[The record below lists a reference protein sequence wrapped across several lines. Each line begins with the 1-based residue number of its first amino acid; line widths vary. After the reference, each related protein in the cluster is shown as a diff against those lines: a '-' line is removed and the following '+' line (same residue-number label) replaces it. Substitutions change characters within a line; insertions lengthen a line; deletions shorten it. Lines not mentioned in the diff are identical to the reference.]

1 MRRKSLFPELLG
13 ALAVTGTLLVAYL
26 AVLLVME
33 GQVDHGGD
41 RTPGRVPR
49 ALNSR
54 KGPAAGGGAFRVP
67 SFRSASP
74 SCGRTV

>member
-33 GQVDHGGD
+33 GEVDHGAAWLPV
-41 RTPGRVPR
+41 RI
-49 ALNSR
+49 ALNEGPPAVLPWEATGR
-54 KGPAAGGGAFRVP
+54 PAASLAP
-67 SFRSASP
+67 
-74 SCGRTV
+74 